1 MVGEYGLVSK
11 DRGIV
16 TAELGG
22 QQVGSSEEGPG
33 EHTGRGKEEMD
44 GALQYGEAEDAWL
57 E

>member
-44 GALQYGEAEDAWL
+44 GALQHDEAEDAWL